1 MPEAV
6 TYYLVYDLIG
16 FADGDRLGSVVHFF
30 LYDAIKIL
38 ALIFLVVSFIAFLR
52 TFVKSSSLKEKLS
65 RMPFGVGNLFASLFG
80 AVTPFCSCSSIP
92 LFIGFLKAQVP
103 LGIAFSFLITSP
115 LVNEVAF
122 VIMGNYFGWKL
133 ALLYVISGVLLGV
146 IAGLVLGVLKIERHI
161 ILDEGEKREMGS
173 VHFESF
179 KKRFFYSLRAG
190 YRTFKKIYPYV
201 LGGVFIGALVHGY
214 VPQEFFTEMIG
225 KYGVLSVPLAVI
237 VGVPVYAGCSTVV
250 PVIFSITAH
259 GIPLGTSLA
268 FMMSIA
274 GLSLPEAIILKRVMS
289 MKLLGLFFGIVALG
303 IVMIGYL
310 FNAISSL

>member
-1 MPEAV
+1 MFKDFVNYFVFEILGLPEEGIG
-6 TYYLVYDLIG
+6 LVI
-16 FADGDRLGSVVHFF
+16 HFF

-38 ALIFLVVSFIAFLR
+38 FLIFLVVSFIAFFR
-52 TFVKSSSLKEKLS
+52 TFVKSSSLKQHLS
-65 RMPFGVGNLFASLFG
+65 RLPFGVGNLFASLFG
-80 AVTPFCSCSSIP
+80 AATPFCSCSSIP

-103 LGIAFSFLITSP
+103 PGIAFSFLITSP

-146 IAGLVLGVLKIERHI
+146 IAGLILGTLKIERHI
-161 ILDEGEKREMGS
+161 ILDANEVKKS
-173 VHFESF
+173 NPVNFKSL
-179 KKRFFYSLRAG
+179 KKRVLFSFGEG
-190 YRTFKKIYPYV
+190 YKTFRKIFPYV
-201 LGGVFIGALVHGY
+201 LGGVFIGAMVHGY
-214 VPQEFFTEMIG
+214 VPQEFFTETIG
-225 KYGVLSVPLAVI
+225 KYNVLSVPLAVI
-237 VGVPVYAGCSTVV
+237 IGVPVYAGCSTVV

-289 MKLLGLFFGIVALG
+289 IKLLGLFFGIVALG
-303 IVMIGYL
+303 IVIIGYL
-310 FNAISSL
+310 FNALTLF